1 MKMKKI
7 IVNTS
12 DGKYPIYIGNG
23 LQLLWQVSRMNNLF
37 PSKVLLVIDDKLP
50 KKMVRKIKDHIKKI
64 FQLFTL

>member
-23 LQLLWQVSRMNNLF
+23 LSNYFGNFLRMNNLF
-37 PSKVLLVIDDKLP
+37 PSKVLLV
-50 KKMVRKIKDHIKKI
+50 
-64 FQLFTL
+64 